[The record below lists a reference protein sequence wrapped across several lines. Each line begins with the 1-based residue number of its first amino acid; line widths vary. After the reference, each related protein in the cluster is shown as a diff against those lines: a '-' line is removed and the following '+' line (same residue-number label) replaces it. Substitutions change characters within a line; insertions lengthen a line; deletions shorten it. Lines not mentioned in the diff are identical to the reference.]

1 MELKPLLKFMVD
13 KQGSDLYLST
23 GTPPSMKVDGKLARI
38 GKQPVKPEN
47 TEEIAEHILNDRQKD
62 QFERDLEMNLALSYS
77 GLGRFRVNVF
87 RQRGSVGLV
96 IRRIYDEIPSFTELN
111 LPSQVSDII
120 EAQRG
125 MVLMVGATGSGKS
138 TSLAAMIDHRNST
151 HADHIITVED
161 PIEYVHHHKK
171 SLVNQREIGMDTR
184 DWESALENTLRQ
196 APDVILVGEI
206 RNAEV
211 MEHVIAFADTGHLAI
226 STLHA
231 NNANQ
236 ALERIVNFFNED
248 RYNQT
253 LMDLSLNLRGVV
265 SQRLIPR
272 ADGQGRVAAVE
283 ILLNSATVADAIA
296 KGEFGQIKEIMENSR
311 DEGMQ
316 TFDQALIDLFNA
328 GEITAEEAQ
337 SHADSVND
345 VRLAIKM
352 AKIERGEARP
362 DEADYQIDE
371 GPAGGR
377 RRGGTGGSHRL

>member
-1 MELKPLLKFMVD
+1 MELKPFLKFMVD
-13 KQGSDLYLST
+13 KGGSDLYLST
-23 GTPPSMKVDGKLARI
+23 GTPPSMKLDGKLARI
-38 GKQPVKPEN
+38 GKQNVNPAD
-47 TEEIAEHILNDRQKD
+47 TEAIADAILTDKQKA
-62 QFERDLEMNLALSYS
+62 QFEQDLEMNLALSYS
-77 GLGRFRVNVF
+77 QLGRFRVNVF

-96 IRRIYDEIPSFTELN
+96 IRRIYDQIPSFEELN
-111 LPSQVSDII
+111 LPPQVRKII

-138 TSLAAMIDHRNST
+138 TSLAAMIDYRNST

-171 SLVNQREIGMDTR
+171 SVVNQREIGMDTHN
-184 DWESALENTLRQ
+184 WESALENTLRQ

-226 STLHA
+226 STLHS

-253 LMDLSLNLRGVV
+253 LMDLSLNLRAVV
-265 SQRLIPR
+265 SQRLVPR
-272 ADGQGRVAAVE
+272 ADGKGRVAAVE
-283 ILLNSATVADAIA
+283 VLLNTPTLADAIA
-296 KGEFGQIKEIMENSR
+296 KGEFGQIKEIMESSR
-311 DEGMQ
+311 EEGMQ
-316 TFDQALIDLFNA
+316 TFDQALIDLYNA
-328 GEITAEEAQ
+328 GTITGEEAQ
-337 SHADSVND
+337 THADSVND

-352 AKIERGEARP
+352 AKIEKGEDSP
-362 DEADYQIDE
+362 DEASYEIDDS
-371 GPAGGR
+371 GAGQHNGR
-377 RRGGTGGSHRL
+377 RSGGSRL

>member
-13 KQGSDLYLST
+13 KEGSDLYLST

-38 GKQPVKPEN
+38 GKQDIKPEH
-47 TEEIAEHILNDRQKD
+47 TEAIADAILNDRQKE

-96 IRRIYDEIPSFTELN
+96 IRRIYDEIPSFDELN
-111 LPSQVSDII
+111 LPPQVSDII

-171 SLVNQREIGMDTR
+171 SLVNQREIGMDTH

-211 MEHVIAFADTGHLAI
+211 MDHVIAFADTGHLAI

-236 ALERIVNFFNED
+236 AMERIVNFFSED

-253 LMDLSLNLRGVV
+253 LMDLSLNLRAVV
-265 SQRLIPR
+265 SQRLLPR

-283 ILLNSATVADAIA
+283 ILLNTATVADAIA

-311 DEGMQ
+311 DQGMQ
-316 TFDQALIDLFNA
+316 TFDQALIDLYNQGA
-328 GEITAEEAQ
+328 ITAEEAQ

-352 AKIERGEARP
+352 AKIEKGEANPEEASYEIDDP
-362 DEADYQIDE
+362 DGGRY
-371 GPAGGR
+371 GGR
-377 RRGGTGGSHRL
+377 RSGGSQRL